1 MKEQNP
7 QREEREEFRELL
19 KTYENFKNG
28 QNHSF
33 IEEES
38 FEKIIEYY
46 QEKEV
51 FKSPLDPPEMGGRRF
66 LLWGFSL

>member
-7 QREEREEFRELL
+7 QYEEREEFRELL

-38 FEKIIEYY
+38 FEKPDWLGDEVTNDERYY
-46 QEKEV
+46 NAYLSKNP
-51 FKSPLDPPEMGGRRF
+51 FKN
-66 LLWGFSL
+66 WQTI